1 MKCDILPIPAF
12 FVVASTHL
20 VQVEENV
27 KLAHV
32 PEVLVKALHD
42 EVNHLHHA
50 ELVLQM
56 DVGQW
61 RVSSGQAQG

>member
-1 MKCDILPIPAF
+1 M
-12 FVVASTHL
+12 VASTHL